1 MTAIPVTPLS
11 LRDATFVVLDAGG
24 ERDYSSSVSQVLFQ
38 PTPTWFQS
46 RSLEQ
51 RVPEQILG
59 PVEWTLALE
68 YPQDWAEAT
77 SLSLYLL
84 LHAGE
89 QRDVLFVP
97 RTTDL
102 VQVAA
107 NVTLAPG
114 PIGGQAGV
122 LLTGIAVMGVND
134 VPVVEEIEP

>member
-38 PTPTWFQS
+38 PAPAWIPWPS
-46 RSLEQ
+46 MDK
-51 RVPEQILG
+51 RVPEQTLG
-59 PVEWTLALE
+59 QVEWTLALE
-68 YPQDWAEAT
+68 YPQDWVEAS

-97 RTTDL
+97 RTSDL
-102 VQVAA
+102 VRVSA
-107 NVTLAPG
+107 NITLAPG

-134 VPVVEEIEP
+134 TPVVEEVEA